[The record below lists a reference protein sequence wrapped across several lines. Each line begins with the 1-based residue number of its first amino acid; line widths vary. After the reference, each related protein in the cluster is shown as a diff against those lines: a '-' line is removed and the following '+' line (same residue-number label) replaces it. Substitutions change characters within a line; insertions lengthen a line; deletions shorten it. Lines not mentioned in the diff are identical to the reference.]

1 MGPAAALVLIV
12 GLNAAALRLFPPA
25 AAPVRTPHLDAENA
39 VRDVSLIALGMRR
52 LAADVKFVEMLVYYG
67 SPEERE
73 NPFEY
78 LHSYYFEGA
87 GGHRHIHEGGVYP
100 ELAPRALRVLEL
112 DPRFSY
118 AALYAA
124 GALAFNLQ
132 RPDEAVSL
140 LTQARLFDPR
150 DWRYPFY
157 IAAIGFH
164 KQGDGERVL
173 SELAPV
179 LSDPECPTM
188 LKNMAAF
195 LDVRLNHIPQAVRL
209 YRQILESRDTAYR
222 TAARDALEKL
232 GERP

>member
-12 GLNAAALRLFPPA
+12 GLNAGALRLFPPA
-25 AAPVRTPHLDAENA
+25 PTRPAHFDAENA
-39 VRDVSLIALGMRR
+39 VRNASLIALGMRR
-52 LAADVKFVEMLVYYG
+52 LAADVEFVEMLVYYG

-73 NPFEY
+73 HPFEY
-78 LHSYYFEGA
+78 LHSYYFEVA
-87 GGHRHIHEGGVYP
+87 ARHGHIREGGVYP
-100 ELAPRALRVLEL
+100 ELASRALRILEL
-112 DPRFSY
+112 DPGFSY
-118 AALYAA
+118 APLYAA

-140 LTQARLFDPR
+140 LTQARLYEPKN
-150 DWRYPFY
+150 WRYPFY

-222 TAARDALEKL
+222 AAAREALEKL